1 MEMAGLEPHPSKVR
15 AAGHPWHQQL
25 ALQREACPWSLSILW
40 VLRWLKA
47 VGTQSQEEKLGKG
60 SPETLSKSGDKLS
73 RKQRQCW
80 VLPGWV

>member
-15 AAGHPWHQQL
+15 AAWHPWHQQL

-60 SPETLSKSGDKLS
+60 SPETLPKSRDKLS

-80 VLPGWV
+80 VLTGWV